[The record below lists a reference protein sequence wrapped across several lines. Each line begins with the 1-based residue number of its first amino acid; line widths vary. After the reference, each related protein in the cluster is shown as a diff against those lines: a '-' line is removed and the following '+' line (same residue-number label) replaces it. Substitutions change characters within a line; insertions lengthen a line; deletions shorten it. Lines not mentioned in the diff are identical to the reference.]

1 MRNSTVKTLSDRLD
15 LFRIDKDNPVPIYLQ
30 LVDRILSGI
39 EQQSIPQGSVLP
51 PEGII
56 CKHIGISKMT
66 LRHAYSVLER
76 KGYIEARQGRG
87 TFVRGGRIEKKLP
100 GMLSFSEEMKAR
112 GGKPSSRLIGLTV
125 GPASHDVQ
133 SFFGIGAGEPVY
145 EMKRLR
151 FNDDLP
157 LAIEVVQLPQKLFP
171 GIDKFHW
178 ESESLY
184 SVMERSYGIK
194 LSRCDS
200 EILAAPATKE
210 QASLLNLSPGSPL
223 IVINR
228 RSYSDQDV
236 PVEFSITCYSGNCYS
251 VTFTAIREP

>member
-1 MRNSTVKTLSDRLD
+1 
-15 LFRIDKDNPVPIYLQ
+15 
-30 LVDRILSGI
+30 LVS
-39 EQQSIPQGSVLP
+39 
-51 PEGII
+51 
-56 CKHIGISKMT
+56 
-66 LRHAYSVLER
+66 
-76 KGYIEARQGRG
+76 
-87 TFVRGGRIEKKLP
+87 
-100 GMLSFSEEMKAR
+100 
-112 GGKPSSRLIGLTV
+112 LTV

-133 SFFGIGAGEPVY
+133 NFFGIGAGESVY

-171 GIDKFHW
+171 GIDRFHW

-184 SVMERSYGIK
+184 SVMDRSYGIK

-210 QASLLNLSPGSPL
+210 QASLLNLSLASPL

-228 RSYSDQDV
+228 RSYSVEDV
-236 PVEFSITCYSGNCYS
+236 PVEFSTTCYPGNCYS

>member
-1 MRNSTVKTLSDRLD
+1 MNTLKNRLD
-15 LFRIDKDNPVPIYLQ
+15 LFRIDKNNRVPIYLQ
-30 LVDRILSGI
+30 LIDRILSEI
-39 EQQSIPQGSVLP
+39 ERQSIPRGSVLP

-56 CKHIGISKMT
+56 CKHLGISKMT
-66 LRHAYSVLER
+66 LRHAYSVLEQ

-87 TFVRGGRIEKKLP
+87 TFVRGCRIEKKLP
-100 GMLSFSEEMKAR
+100 GMLSFSEEVRAR
-112 GGKPSSRLIGLTV
+112 GGKPSSRLINLTV
-125 GPASHDVQ
+125 GPPSHEAQ
-133 SFFGIGAGEPVY
+133 KFLGIGTEEPVY
-145 EMKRLR
+145 EMRRLR
-151 FNDDLP
+151 FNDELP

-171 GIDKFHW
+171 GIEGFQW

-184 SVMERSYGIK
+184 SVMECSYGIK

-210 QASLLNLSPGSPL
+210 QANLLDLSVASPL

-228 RSYSDQDV
+228 RSYSLQDV
-236 PVEFSITCYSGNCYS
+236 PVEFSTTCYPGNCYS